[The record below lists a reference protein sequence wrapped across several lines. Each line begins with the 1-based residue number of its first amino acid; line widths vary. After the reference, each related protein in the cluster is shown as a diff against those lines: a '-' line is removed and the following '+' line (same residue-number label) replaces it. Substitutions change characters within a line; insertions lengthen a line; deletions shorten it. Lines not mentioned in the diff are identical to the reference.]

1 LDDLFRH
8 IFYFRIAISNF
19 LSKSNLFLQYN
30 FYDLAKILII
40 DTALEE
46 AIVALSKDGK
56 IIAELTNKETH
67 SHASFIQ
74 VAIANLLEEQQM
86 AISELDAIAV
96 TLGPGSYT
104 GLRVGLAT
112 AKGIAYTLQKPLIGL
127 STLTALANAVK
138 HLAPNSIEPATQ
150 IFAMIDARRMEVFGA
165 IYDTNCNPLV
175 QEQAM
180 VLDQEKWNSLIHQP
194 TICIGNGMEK
204 TKAFNAPH
212 KVTYLD
218 GHYSSQILLEM
229 ALVKLNASDFED
241 LAYVGPNY
249 LKDVYIIPNKM

>member
-1 LDDLFRH
+1 
-8 IFYFRIAISNF
+8 
-19 LSKSNLFLQYN
+19 
-30 FYDLAKILII
+30 LAKLLII

-74 VAIANLLEEQQM
+74 IAIANLLEQQQM

-112 AKGIAYTLQKPLIGL
+112 AKGIAYSLQKPLIGL

-138 HLAPNSIEPATQ
+138 QLVPNLIEPSSQ

-165 IYDTNCNPLV
+165 IYDANCSPIE

-180 VLDQEKWNSLIHQP
+180 VLDHAKWNSLILQP
-194 TICIGNGMEK
+194 TICIGNGLEK
-204 TKAFNAPH
+204 TKAFNAPQ

-249 LKDVYIIPNKM
+249 LKDVYIIPNKL

>member
-1 LDDLFRH
+1 M
-8 IFYFRIAISNF
+8 A
-19 LSKSNLFLQYN
+19 NL
-30 FYDLAKILII
+30 LII

-46 AIVALSKDGK
+46 AIVALSKDEK
-56 IIAELTNKETH
+56 IVAELTNKETY

-74 VAIANLLEEQQM
+74 VAIANLLAEQQV

-112 AKGIAYTLQKPLIGL
+112 AKGIAYSLQKPLIGL
-127 STLTALANAVK
+127 STLSALAFAAIK
-138 HLAPNSIEPATQ
+138 QAPKVPEAPIQ

-165 IYDTNCNPLV
+165 IYDASCNPIL

-180 VLDQEKWNSLIHQP
+180 VLDQAKWNSLIYQP
-194 TICIGNGMEK
+194 TLCIGNGLAK
-204 TKAFNAPH
+204 TKEFISPY
-212 KVTYLD
+212 KVTYLNET
-218 GHYSSQILLEM
+218 YTSQDLHEL
-229 ALVKLNASDFED
+229 ALIKFNAAQFED

-249 LKDVYIIPNKM
+249 LKDVYILPSK

>member
-1 LDDLFRH
+1 M
-8 IFYFRIAISNF
+8 A
-19 LSKSNLFLQYN
+19 NL
-30 FYDLAKILII
+30 LII

-46 AIVALSKDGK
+46 AIIALSKDDK
-56 IIAELTNKETH
+56 IIAELANKEMH

-74 VAIANLLEEQQM
+74 VAIANLLAEQQM

-112 AKGIAYTLQKPLIGL
+112 AKGIAYALEKPLIGL
-127 STLTALANAVK
+127 STLSALANAAIQ
-138 HLAPNSIEPATQ
+138 LAPNTMASPFQ

-165 IYDTNCNPLV
+165 VYDSSCKTIL

-180 VLDQEKWNSLIHQP
+180 VLDQAKWNSLIHQP
-194 TICIGNGMEK
+194 TLCIGNGLAK
-204 TKAFNAPH
+204 TKDFTAPH
-212 KVTYLD
+212 PVNYLE
-218 GHYSSQILLEM
+218 GHYTSQVLLDM
-229 ALVKLNASDFED
+229 AMTKLNAAQYED

-249 LKDVYIIPNKM
+249 LKEVYILPSK